1 MRCPRCEGELVTF
14 SIDAT
19 GESAV
24 VCESCGFAGV
34 TASHRPE
41 RKEAESWDRAIE
53 RFDKTVLS
61 SERTCLTERDDAV
74 MAPVED
80 SGPAIDPERLDESV
94 SVAMSLRSND
104 SQSDQKE

>member
-14 SIDAT
+14 SVEAT

-41 RKEAESWDRAIE
+41 RDEVESWDRAIK
-53 RFDKTVLS
+53 RFDETVVPA
-61 SERTCLTERDDAV
+61 ERTRVTDRSDAV
-74 MAPVED
+74 TAPVGD

-94 SVAMSLRSND
+94 SVAMSLRNGD
-104 SQSDQKE
+104 SQSEDGE